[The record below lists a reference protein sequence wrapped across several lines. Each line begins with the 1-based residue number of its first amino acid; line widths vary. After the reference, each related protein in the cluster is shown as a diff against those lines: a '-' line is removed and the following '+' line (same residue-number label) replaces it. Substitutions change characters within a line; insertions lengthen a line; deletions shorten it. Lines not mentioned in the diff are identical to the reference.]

1 MTNILLDDDEWL
13 GKGFPTGRTPSDPFE
28 DYLARNCPSRPG
40 SGMTDEE
47 DDWLGKGVP
56 GGHTHSDPFED
67 YLARRRPR
75 RPGTGSDL
83 LALFRIYDKLDEMQ
97 ERIMD
102 RRIREQGDEDP
113 AD

>member
-1 MTNILLDDDEWL
+1 MTKIPLDDH
-13 GKGFPTGRTPSDPFE
+13 
-28 DYLARNCPSRPG
+28 
-40 SGMTDEE
+40 
-47 DDWLGKGVP
+47 DWLGKGVP
-56 GGHTHSDPFED
+56 GGHTPSDPFED